1 MAKSIDRFISSMSK
15 AKGFAR
21 PSQYAVQLN
30 LPPVLHSI
38 QRSFGEQMTLH
49 CDSVSMPGHD
59 LQTQSIQYGSEPT
72 RDMVTGHG
80 YEGLIQA
87 SFYLD
92 TRLNEKR
99 IFELWQEQACNTF
112 THKAN
117 YYDDYIG
124 SMEIHQLSSTGT
136 LTARV
141 EIKDNVSPGAGNSRR
156 TNASGAPVFKN
167 ITFAGEGLDRI
178 SGDSTEMTT
187 YAIKALEVYPATVG
201 DIEYSY
207 DSGNQIS
214 KLSVGFAF
222 KQWVRI
228 K

>member
-1 MAKSIDRFISSMSK
+1 MALSIDRFISSMSK

-30 LPPVLHSI
+30 FPPILNSI

-99 IFELWQEQACNTF
+99 IFELWQGQACSTF

-124 SMEIHQLSSTGT
+124 SMEIHQLSSTGA
-136 LTARV
+136 L
-141 EIKDNVSPGAGNSRR
+141 SAGI
-156 TNASGAPVFKN
+156 AGLEV
-167 ITFAGEGLDRI
+167 TFAAEGLDRI
-178 SGDSTEMTT
+178 TGDSTEMTT

>member
-1 MAKSIDRFISSMSK
+1 MALSIDRFISSMSK
-15 AKGFAR
+15 ARGFAR

-30 LPPVLHSI
+30 FPPRLHDL

-49 CDSVSMPGHD
+49 CDSISMPGHD
-59 LQTQSIQYGSEPT
+59 LQTQSIQYGSEPAI
-72 RDMVTGHG
+72 DMVTSHG

-124 SMEIHQLSSTGT
+124 SMEIHQLSSTGA
-136 LTARV
+136 LTAG
-141 EIKDNVSPGAGNSRR
+141 IAGLNV
-156 TNASGAPVFKN
+156 
-167 ITFAGEGLDRI
+167 TFAGEGLGRI
-178 SGDSTEMTT
+178 TGDSTEMTT

-222 KQWVRI
+222 KQWIRI

>member
-1 MAKSIDRFISSMSK
+1 MALTIDRFISSMSK

-30 LPPVLHSI
+30 LPPILQSI

-49 CDSVSMPGHD
+49 CDSISMPGHD

-124 SMEIHQLSSTGT
+124 SMEIHQLSSTGA
-136 LTARV
+136 LSV
-141 EIKDNVSPGAGNSRR
+141 GIAGLE
-156 TNASGAPVFKN
+156 V
-167 ITFAGEGLDRI
+167 TFAAEGLDRI
-178 SGDSTEMTT
+178 TGDSTEMTT

>member
-1 MAKSIDRFISSMSK
+1 MALSIDRFISSMSK
-15 AKGFAR
+15 ARGFAR

-30 LPPVLHSI
+30 FPPRLHDL

-49 CDSVSMPGHD
+49 CDSISMPGHD
-59 LQTQSIQYGSEPT
+59 LQTQSIQYGSEPAI
-72 RDMVTGHG
+72 DMVTSHG

-99 IFELWQEQACNTF
+99 IFELWQEQACSTF
-112 THKAN
+112 TQKAN

-124 SMEIHQLSSTGT
+124 SMEIHQLSSTGA
-136 LTARV
+136 LTAG
-141 EIKDNVSPGAGNSRR
+141 IAGLNV
-156 TNASGAPVFKN
+156 
-167 ITFAGEGLDRI
+167 TFAGEGLGRI
-178 SGDSTEMTT
+178 TGDSTEMTT

-222 KQWVRI
+222 KQWIRI

>member
-1 MAKSIDRFISSMSK
+1 MALSIDRFISSMSK
-15 AKGFAR
+15 ARGFAR

-30 LPPVLHSI
+30 LPPILQSI

-49 CDSVSMPGHD
+49 CDSISMPGHD
-59 LQTQSIQYGSEPT
+59 LQTQSIQYGSEPAV
-72 RDMVTGHG
+72 DMVTSHG

-99 IFELWQEQACNTF
+99 VFELWQEQACSTF

-124 SMEIHQLSSTGT
+124 SMEIHQLSSTGA
-136 LTARV
+136 LSV
-141 EIKDNVSPGAGNSRR
+141 GIAGLE
-156 TNASGAPVFKN
+156 V
-167 ITFAGEGLDRI
+167 TFAAEGLDRI
-178 SGDSTEMTT
+178 TGDSTEMTT

>member
-1 MAKSIDRFISSMSK
+1 MALSIDRFISSMSK

-99 IFELWQEQACNTF
+99 IFELWQEQACSTF

-124 SMEIHQLSSTGT
+124 SMEIHQLSSTGA
-136 LTARV
+136 L
-141 EIKDNVSPGAGNSRR
+141 SAGI
-156 TNASGAPVFKN
+156 AGLEV
-167 ITFAGEGLDRI
+167 TFAAEGLDRI
-178 SGDSTEMTT
+178 TGDSTEMTT

>member
-1 MAKSIDRFISSMSK
+1 MALSIDRFISSMSK

-99 IFELWQEQACNTF
+99 IFELWQEQDCSTF

-124 SMEIHQLSSTGT
+124 SMEIHQLSSTGA
-136 LTARV
+136 L
-141 EIKDNVSPGAGNSRR
+141 SAGI
-156 TNASGAPVFKN
+156 AGLEV
-167 ITFAGEGLDRI
+167 TFAAEGLDRI
-178 SGDSTEMTT
+178 TGDSTEMTT